1 MNKRVQLAIPQPC
14 RGQGEPEGSRR
25 GQRDWC
31 DTDALQKRNPSRCS
45 ATDLLPEGER
55 NHRPRALRCWCRCV
69 MAGQGA
75 VQEAAESKPLFLT
88 YRMGLRSSGLSRQ
101 DW

>member
-55 NHRPRALRCWCRCV
+55 NHRP
-69 MAGQGA
+69 
-75 VQEAAESKPLFLT
+75 
-88 YRMGLRSSGLSRQ
+88 GL
-101 DW
+101 